1 MATSNALRAI
11 QDAVDDLSNVLIGA
25 GSQVGLK
32 RSTGELLEN
41 IVTPLTKSVINKDPE
56 WQRSMEVRIPMG
68 RLGEVDE
75 VVEAAIRLPRLDSNC
90 QGIA

>member
-75 VVEAAIRLPRLDSNC
+75 VVEAAICLPRLDSNC